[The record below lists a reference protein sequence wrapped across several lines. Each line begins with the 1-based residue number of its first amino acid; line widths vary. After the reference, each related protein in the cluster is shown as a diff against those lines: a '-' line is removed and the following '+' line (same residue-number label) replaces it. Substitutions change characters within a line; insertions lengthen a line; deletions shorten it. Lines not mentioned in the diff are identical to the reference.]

1 MPSRVLHHPAF
12 RQLASWPVV
21 AGLLA
26 GLLAAQ
32 WYLQRTEP
40 PIPAVPAQSHR
51 ESYADAVARTAPAVV
66 NIYTSKIVQRDSNP
80 LENDPLF
87 RHFFGRPNMPM
98 KERVLASLGSG
109 VIASSDG
116 YVLTNHHVIKGADEI
131 LVALHDG
138 RETLAKVIG
147 NDPESD
153 LAVLKIALD
162 DITAAPFGDASRLRV
177 GDIVLAIGNP
187 YGFGQTVTQ
196 GIVSALGRYGLNINT
211 YENFIQTDAA
221 INPGNSGG
229 ALIDINGNLVG
240 INSAIYSKTGGA
252 QGIGLA
258 IPAEVAQKVMHDII
272 DHGHAVR
279 GWLGVEARPLPRQ
292 LATKLAQQNRFGLL
306 LSGIYV
312 DGPAAQAGLR
322 AGDILLSV
330 DGEPLHDGREGMN
343 TVANLMPGATVKV
356 EVLRGE
362 GIITRQ
368 ITVGTRPAPTENG
381 N

>member
-1 MPSRVLHHPAF
+1 MPHRLLHHPVL
-12 RQLASWPVV
+12 RQLVSWPVV

-32 WYLQRTEP
+32 WYLQHDAT
-40 PIPAVPAQSHR
+40 PITAAASAHNR
-51 ESYADAVARTAPAVV
+51 ESYADAVARSAPAVV
-66 NIYTSKIVQRDSNP
+66 NIYTSKIVQRESNP
-80 LENDPLF
+80 LENDPVF
-87 RHFFGRPNMPM
+87 RRFFGSPDMPM
-98 KERVLASLGSG
+98 KQRVLSSLGSG

-131 LVALHDG
+131 LVALQDG

-147 NDPESD
+147 SDTESD
-153 LAVLKIALD
+153 LAVLKISLD
-162 DITAAPFGDASRLRV
+162 DITAAPFRDASQLRV

-229 ALIDINGNLVG
+229 ALIDIDGNLVG

-258 IPAEVAQKVMHDII
+258 IPAEVAHKVMNDII
-272 DHGHAVR
+272 DHGHAIR

-292 LATKLAQQNRFGLL
+292 LAAKLAQQKRFGLL

-330 DGEPLHDGREGMN
+330 DGEPLHDGRDGMN
-343 TVANLMPGATVKV
+343 TVASLMPGATVNV

-362 GIITRQ
+362 KVVMCKIM
-368 ITVGTRPAPTENG
+368 VGTRPAPAENTE
-381 N
+381 

>member
-1 MPSRVLHHPAF
+1 MPNRLLQHPF
-12 RQLASWPVV
+12 VRNLLNWPVV

-32 WYLQRTEP
+32 WYLHSTIAP
-40 PIPAVPAQSHR
+40 TVTTHLR
-51 ESYADAVARTAPAVV
+51 ESYADAVARTAPSVV
-66 NIYTSKIVQRDSNP
+66 NIYTSKIVQRKSHP
-80 LENDPLF
+80 LQNDPVF

-109 VIASSDG
+109 VIATNDG
-116 YVLTNHHVIKGADEI
+116 YILTNHHVIRGADEI
-131 LVALHDG
+131 LVALYDG
-138 RETLAKVIG
+138 RETLAQVVG

-153 LAVLKIALD
+153 LAVLKISLD
-162 DITAAPFGDASRLRV
+162 DITAAPFGDTSQLRV

-196 GIVSALGRYGLNINT
+196 GIVSALGRYGLNLNT

-229 ALIDINGNLVG
+229 ALIDIDGALVG
-240 INSAIYSKTGGA
+240 INSAIYSRTGGA

-258 IPAEVAQKVMHDII
+258 IPVAAARKIMTDII

-279 GWLGVEARPLPRQ
+279 GWLGVEARQLPRQ
-292 LATKLAQQNRFGLL
+292 LAAQLAEQNRFGVLI
-306 LSGIYV
+306 SGIYA
-312 DGPAAQAGLR
+312 DGPAEKAGLR

-330 DGEPLHDGREGMN
+330 NGEALHDGRDGMN
-343 TVANLMPGATVKV
+343 TVANLAPGDTAEI
-356 EVLRGE
+356 EVLRRE
-362 GIITRQ
+362 EIIKLK
-368 ITVGTRPAPTENG
+368 ITVGTRPAPPAETGE
-381 N
+381 